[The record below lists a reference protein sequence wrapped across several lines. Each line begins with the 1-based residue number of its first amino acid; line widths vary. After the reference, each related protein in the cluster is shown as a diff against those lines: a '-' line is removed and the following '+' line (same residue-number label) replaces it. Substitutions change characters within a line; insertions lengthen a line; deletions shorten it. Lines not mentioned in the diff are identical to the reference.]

1 MHAASSTQHTTTQHS
16 TGNNNSH
23 LLLAKKKRI
32 LVEANF
38 GRDTTDTHGATH
50 VFSLLSVC
58 GPGGRGFNLYLCR
71 RKIIVPAAWWSAWC
85 VNLEILHGIKVAFF
99 VNIRTGTY
107 KNSVCAADASVVF
120 CKSAP
125 RRDRWPHPFYYH
137 HSLLMTW
144 HVYDVKLC
152 AEEFTTYYTYSV
164 YSVRWD
170 DSVCYQVEVEMV
182 YQIITFHPPVSQY
195 YCNKKVS
202 PTSNV
207 HLTYSIYKQ

>member
-137 HSLLMTW
+137 HCWWHGMCMMWSCVQRNLPHTTHTVCIVSDEMTPC
-144 HVYDVKLC
+144 VIK
-152 AEEFTTYYTYSV
+152 
-164 YSVRWD
+164 
-170 DSVCYQVEVEMV
+170 
-182 YQIITFHPPVSQY
+182 
-195 YCNKKVS
+195 
-202 PTSNV
+202 
-207 HLTYSIYKQ
+207 